1 VAGDSLYFDAP
12 DGLRLHAATYG
23 PKDAPLTALCMHGLT
38 RNHKDFEP
46 MIAALPDRYR
56 FISVDVRGR
65 ALSDRD
71 PNPENYT
78 PAAYVGDMTALLD
91 RLGLRRVA
99 LIGTSMGGLMSM
111 IMAKAIPD
119 RISGIVM
126 NDVGPVLDKAGLDRI
141 AAYAGKTE
149 PFESWQA
156 AANAVARVQGDI
168 FPDYGPDDWMA
179 FARRTCREGDDGL
192 IHLDYD
198 PAITRTVSDVRPGF
212 FTRRAMWKLF
222 RAMRSKPLLVIRGET
237 SDILS
242 QKTAGKMT
250 RIHPDARRVT
260 VPRVGHAPI
269 LDEPEAVSAISTFLA
284 RLEGLQ

>member
-1 VAGDSLYFDAP
+1 MTGQSLYYKSP
-12 DGLRLHAATYG
+12 DGLELHAAGYG
-23 PKDAPLTALCMHGLT
+23 PGDAPLTVLCMHGLT

-46 MIAALPDRYR
+46 LIAALPEHYR
-56 FISVDVRGR
+56 FIAVDVRGR

-78 PAAYVGDMTALLD
+78 PATYVGDMAALID
-91 RLGLRRVA
+91 RLGLRQVA

-111 IMAKAIPD
+111 IMARAMPD

-126 NDVGPVLDKAGLDRI
+126 NDVGPVLEKAGLDRI
-141 AAYAGKTE
+141 AGYAGKTD
-149 PFESWQA
+149 PYESWQA
-156 AANAVARVQGDI
+156 AANAIARVQGDV
-168 FPDYGPDDWMA
+168 FPDYQPDDWMA
-179 FARRTCREGDDGL
+179 FAQRTCREGEDGL
-192 IHLDYD
+192 VHPDYD
-198 PAITRTVSDVRPGF
+198 PAITRTVGDVRPGF

-222 RAMRSKPLLVIRGET
+222 RATRQKPLLVIRGEN

-242 QKTAGKMT
+242 VKTAEKMV
-250 RIHPDARRVT
+250 RAHPDAQLVT

-269 LDEPEAVSAISTFLA
+269 LDEPEAVSAISTFLT